1 MVREA
6 QRAGLRFDI
15 VKLRALHC
23 APEEHEKHL
32 RPRCDITMNVP
43 KIITTSPPP
52 GDTNEEMLKT
62 LSSEKSIEGAGKA
75 MKPVTNGVDHSSPKA
90 ENNHDSEVL
99 PEDLPEFHKKLHAA
113 ATGGKIHDI
122 LCFDNGIGPFSVA
135 AWNFMEYLPFRRMD
149 LQDDGS
155 WKSITW
161 PLPKGE
167 VRDIPEGVVVHNSV
181 LRRMHAHEKY
191 RPGNLICG
199 GGGRGVRIAPP
210 ELGIGKW
217 TVLREE
223 GDWVGEVYVRAEKPV
238 GTRQMSGSGPKKL
251 FAGKNTMKTGK
262 MKDEKKKKE
271 RRQVETNGVKA

>member
-1 MVREA
+1 V
-6 QRAGLRFDI
+6 
-15 VKLRALHC
+15 
-23 APEEHEKHL
+23 
-32 RPRCDITMNVP
+32 NVP
-43 KIITTSPPP
+43 KIITTSPPS
-52 GDTNEEMLKT
+52 GDTNETVKT
-62 LSSEKSIEGAGKA
+62 LSRENSIDEASNA
-75 MKPVTNGVDHSSPKA
+75 TKPVTNGIQHSSPKV
-90 ENNHDSEVL
+90 EDNHDSEGL

-122 LCFDNGIGPFSVA
+122 LCFKNGSGPLSVA
-135 AWNFMEYLPFRRMD
+135 AWNIMEYLPFRRMD

-199 GGGRGVRIAPP
+199 GGGRGVRTAPP

-217 TVLREE
+217 AVLREE

-238 GTRQMSGSGPKKL
+238 GTRQMSGSRSKKL
-251 FAGKNTMKTGK
+251 FGGKNTLETGK
-262 MKDEKKKKE
+262 LKNEKEEKE
-271 RRQVETNGVKA
+271 EVKQVQRNGAKA